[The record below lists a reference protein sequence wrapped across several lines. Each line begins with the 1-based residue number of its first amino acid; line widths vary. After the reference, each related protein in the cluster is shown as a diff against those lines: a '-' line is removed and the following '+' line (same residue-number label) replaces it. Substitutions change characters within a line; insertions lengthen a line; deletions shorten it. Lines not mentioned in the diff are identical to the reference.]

1 MSNVVL
7 RGRIS
12 YAHIFEPHAMDG
24 QDPKYSLSLIISK
37 DQQDCTCHSETAMKI
52 VHRMMRTPIAT
63 LSTATPVKSTHLKW
77 CSAIAIQRQKS
88 LCSAMKTACTAAASA
103 T

>member
-24 QDPKYSLSLIISK
+24 QDPKYSLSLIIPK
-37 DQQDCTCHSETAMKI
+37 DDEATIERAKKAINAAVQEGIDKKWK
-52 VHRMMRTPIAT
+52 MRRDM
-63 LSTATPVKSTHLKW
+63 LSRAYTTSWKDIISV
-77 CSAIAIQRQKS
+77 R
-88 LCSAMKTACTAAASA
+88 
-103 T
+103 

>member
-37 DQQDCTCHSETAMKI
+37 DDEKMVAKAKKAIEEAVQEGIDKKWGGKKPTG
-52 VHRMMRTPIAT
+52 
-63 LSTATPVKSTHLKW
+63 LHL
-77 CSAIAIQRQKS
+77 QRSYQFLRLRCKR
-88 LCSAMKTACTAAASA
+88 
-103 T
+103 